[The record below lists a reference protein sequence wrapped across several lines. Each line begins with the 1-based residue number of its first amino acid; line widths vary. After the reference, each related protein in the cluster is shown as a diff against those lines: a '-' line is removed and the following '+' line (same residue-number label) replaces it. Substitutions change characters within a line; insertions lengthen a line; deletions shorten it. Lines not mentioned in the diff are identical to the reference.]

1 MPFSRSVSLSHSAGP
16 LSDCF
21 FTKGPQFYIIF
32 FSVVDWR
39 TVGTD
44 AGVEENL
51 PGVRVA
57 AVSLRL
63 LQLPVPASALLL
75 QNRLY

>member
-1 MPFSRSVSLSHSAGP
+1 M
-16 LSDCF
+16 
-21 FTKGPQFYIIF
+21 
-32 FSVVDWR
+32 VDWR

-75 QNRLY
+75 QKRLY